1 MSAMTILF
9 FLIMIVLA
17 AMLGDYYSRLKKMG
31 WAPEV
36 EDYKQNRS
44 LLDPIGGVLG
54 ELGRADGPYKLVASA
69 LGAIG
74 TVTGMA
80 YAPIGAGLSALGKAT
95 ELVYKPIG
103 MVLSLVGGA
112 GRG

>member
-17 AMLGDYYSRLKKMG
+17 AMIGDYYSRLQKMG

-36 EDYKQNRS
+36 EEYKKGRS
-44 LLDPIGGVLG
+44 LVDPIGGVLG
-54 ELGRADGPYKLVASA
+54 ELGRAEAPYKLVASA

-80 YAPIGAGLSALGKAT
+80 YAPIGMGLNAIGKAT

-103 MVLSLVGGA
+103 MVLSLVSGA